1 MAEWLACGV
10 RPEAL
15 RDPAGRLDAQ
25 EGVLRRRR
33 VKASRLGVGEE
44 SIRPPDLVEHLVAD
58 AQLLLALVEHESLV
72 VPELAEV
79 EVKCVVLNNSNYILV
94 LVNNV
99 VFI

>member
-25 EGVLRRRR
+25 KGVLRRRR
-33 VKASRLGVGEE
+33 VEVGDLGVGEE
-44 SIRPPDLVEHLVAD
+44 GVWPPDLVEHLVAD
-58 AQLLLALVEHESLV
+58 AQLLLTLVEHESLV

-79 EVKCVVLNNSNYILV
+79 EVESVVLNNRQLCTCK
-94 LVNNV
+94 
-99 VFI
+99 